1 MPEYQKVKVHKQNRI
16 LDDFFKVDEMIVSHQ
31 KTDGSMSAEQRRLI
45 FERGNSAAVLLFNTE
60 SKCVVLVNQFKA
72 PTLGKGRQDGWINE
86 TVAGIVERHEK
97 PESTAVREV
106 MEETGY
112 RINRL
117 EPIATF
123 FSSPGGTS
131 EMIYLYYAEVTNADK
146 VAVGGGNPAEGE
158 DIRVEEI
165 PLDDLLQMIEENQ
178 VEDPKLLIG
187 GLWLRD
193 EHRDKARRPLNYSS
207 VQYQLA
213 GYPERIL
220 GYKTG
225 PISHIK
231 GVDIWVN
238 SENEDMIM
246 DRFVG
251 KTISANIRYL
261 GANKDA
267 SGSLIDDI
275 INNDLTALVGSQS
288 PVRIGRVFETTSGM
302 LARTHQVHAI
312 MHVATVR
319 GAENGLGLKADLDDL
334 ALCVRNALAAVDQRN
349 GRHAWLKRLPQI
361 RRLFGLTDSRSV
373 LFPMIGSGDGGLSVD
388 QVAPRLFAAATAY
401 YNDNP
406 STSINEIYLLAFNA
420 VQETVCKRELDRLR
434 GENVLQKN

>member
-45 FERGNSAAVLLFNTE
+45 FERGDSAAVLLFNTE

-86 TVAGIVERHEK
+86 TVAGIVERFEK

-131 EMIYLYYAEVTNADK
+131 ELIYLYYAEVTNADK
-146 VAVGGGNPAEGE
+146 VAPGGGNPAEGE
-158 DIRVEEI
+158 DIQVEEI
-165 PLDDLLQMIEENQ
+165 PLDDLLQMIEENR

-187 GLWLRD
+187 GLWLS
-193 EHRDKARRPLNYSS
+193 EHRRDAARRPLGYSS
-207 VQYQLA
+207 VEYRLA
-213 GYPERIL
+213 GQPERFL

-225 PISHIK
+225 PISDIK

-261 GANKDA
+261 GANKDT
-267 SGSLIDDI
+267 GDNLIDDV

-302 LARTHQVHAI
+302 LARTHDVHAI

-319 GAENGLGLKADLDDL
+319 GAENGLGLKAELNDLD
-334 ALCVRNALAAVDQRN
+334 LCVRNVLAAVDQRN
-349 GRHAWLKRLPQI
+349 GRHAWLKRVPQI
-361 RRLFGLTDSRSV
+361 RDFFGLADSRSV

-388 QVAPRLFAAATAY
+388 KVAPKLFTAAAAY
-401 YNDNP
+401 YQVNP
-406 STSINEIYLLAFNA
+406 TTTINRIYFLAFNA
-420 VQETVCKRELDRLR
+420 TQEAACQRELERLR
-434 GENVLQKN
+434 RDNVIQRN